1 MKLYHREFDRRSN
14 PFTSD
19 FKIIAKFFKE
29 KRLGKSSIMEDD
41 RTALK
46 HVEAVLDMLNVF
58 TKDNR
63 YNNASDLL
71 RSRILKGDEIFMC
84 SIAEALEKKGIEQG
98 IEQGIEKGL
107 KALVQTLKEF
117 LPDFSS
123 VYKAIIRNED
133 YRNVTE
139 DQVREYY
146 YS

>member
-1 MKLYHREFDRRSN
+1 
-14 PFTSD
+14 
-19 FKIIAKFFKE
+19 
-29 KRLGKSSIMEDD
+29 
-41 RTALK
+41 
-46 HVEAVLDMLNVF
+46 
-58 TKDNR
+58 
-63 YNNASDLL
+63 
-71 RSRILKGDEIFMC
+71 MC